1 MNIIVKQ
8 HDIKDCG
15 ICCLKSIMRYYGGDI
30 PLETLRLD
38 AKTNKNGT
46 TAFNLIKTAQ
56 RYGFNAIGKKITEIE
71 DNKILPAIAHVEL
84 PNGLNHYVVVTK
96 INKNILTVMDPAK
109 GIKKYTKEEFYKI
122 WTNIILIFKPYH
134 AIPHIKTH
142 NALKE
147 ITLKILKE
155 EKTLIIK
162 LLLINIFTTV
172 ISILLSY
179 YFKIILSSLETNYIN
194 TTIIIMI
201 IFLILSF
208 YNIIFRYTKN
218 KLKIYLNKNID
229 IKIII
234 DFIEHIFRL
243 PLNVV
248 KNRTSGEIISKIN
261 ELNNIKELFSEIIT
275 TIFLDITLVIGSAI
289 FLYNISSK
297 LFLILCIIA
306 LIYILIGII
315 SIPIVNKKINNNIDL
330 ETDCNSNI
338 VENIDSIET
347 IKNMN
352 IEEYKI
358 EQITIKYIEYLED
371 SLSYANFINNKYLLD
386 SFITEIGM
394 FIISSI
400 GIIMIYQNNL
410 SLINLM
416 TFNSLLNY
424 FIDPIEKIIN
434 ILPKYQLIKLSIN
447 KINEFTSIKEEKLNN
462 SSFIKTGDIKFE
474 DITYSYNNYNNVLN
488 KKRLIIQE
496 NDHITIKGK
505 SGCGKST
512 LFKMLNRSIDDYK
525 GNIKIGDINIK
536 DYSLQ
541 TIRSNI
547 VYISQREK
555 IFTDTIKNNI
565 LLNNKITDYEL
576 QTILKITK
584 VDEIIDKKNFRLDSL
599 LYDSGYNLSGGER
612 QRIILA
618 RALVKKPKVL
628 VLDESLSELDS
639 SKEKEI
645 IKNID
650 NYLKNTTLI
659 YVSHNNKNYLKKV
672 KTIK

>member
-71 DNKILPAIAHVEL
+71 DNKLLPAIAHVEL

-142 NALKE
+142 NTLKE

-162 LLLINIFTTV
+162 LFLINIFTTV

-201 IFLILSF
+201 IFLIISI

-400 GIIMIYQNNL
+400 GIIMIYQDNL